1 METRKKYKKLSNED
15 MGNFLYDCQN
25 TNTSMEPRL
34 SFSCL
39 DVNKEMCQGDEK
51 PVPGYEGLV
60 QQVEGIDRQSL
71 RKHHCDV

>member
-1 METRKKYKKLSNED
+1 
-15 MGNFLYDCQN
+15 
-25 TNTSMEPRL
+25 MEPRL